1 MSKCNRVILTRYII
15 KLPVNIIIIMLSAN
29 LIMLHFHIY
38 YACWHNLSWKFIYE
52 AKMCHNMNHFM
63 KLKWTSFAKFP
74 KNFLSKL
81 WKMFKHMY
89 TCKLLFTYSQIYT
102 LIFFLIYDDDDYK
115 NTSQDKL
122 KDSIRTFRTM
132 KILISIL
139 EYLYRLI

>member
-1 MSKCNRVILTRYII
+1 
-15 KLPVNIIIIMLSAN
+15 
-29 LIMLHFHIY
+29 
-38 YACWHNLSWKFIYE
+38 
-52 AKMCHNMNHFM
+52 
-63 KLKWTSFAKFP
+63 
-74 KNFLSKL
+74 
-81 WKMFKHMY
+81 MY